1 MGQRKI
7 ALPPSSLEK
16 INAVV
21 MGKDGVGKSGKNIS
35 NKLLFF
41 MHIIFF
47 ITEDVN
53 CRVSLRYKK
62 TRWVLELK
70 SLPTKQFIQEIL

>member
-7 ALPPSSLEK
+7 AMPPSSLEK

-21 MGKDGVGKSGKNIS
+21 MGKDGVGKSGKKIS

-41 MHIIFF
+41 S
-47 ITEDVN
+47 
-53 CRVSLRYKK
+53 SLYSSLLK
-62 TRWVLELK
+62 T
-70 SLPTKQFIQEIL
+70 